1 MHVLLLVN
9 LQHKT
14 WHQLPLELT
23 GALGQTALQSMTDAL
38 KMTDMQ
44 QRASIEFE
52 RQRHLANWLIES
64 SPHMP
69 NPTAAQQKQLQQHQQ
84 QLQQQQQ
91 VQLQQQLAAAA
102 AAASAAAAAAA
113 AAAATGGN
121 AAGKKQFAGGK
132 FKPNPMFL
140 LAKIGQN
147 LGAPGGVGPC
157 PGIGTT
163 TDGSLAA
170 ASTFNSQTNLPLQIL
185 QPGGGGR
192 DGGKPK
198 LRRFNSHDTSANMFS
213 VAEFENAR
221 MARRNE
227 LENAA
232 LLRQRQRYKLNSLN
246 SSGGGGGGG
255 GDCST
260 GESKGSKL
268 STESLTEP
276 LVADQFLDRFSLPR
290 VIRLTYT
297 SSSITTATSG
307 TGSEVSVPLAG
318 TTTDDHT
325 LTSSSSAE
333 SSSTAERAGSGG
345 LSKAKSKKA
354 TKAAASNSSGA
365 TTTTTTTTAGGDLF
379 LLYRYMKSYKS
390 YHVFNTKAATSRK
403 KGYKIP
409 QDYPGYFSFINDKG
423 AATATIYTTIVQLV
437 RDQVYKFLSLEN
449 LAAYTESH
457 DNFSHKAHYVKAT
470 AKAGQVYRLLAVF
483 QDGDHKAASSH
494 KDGAGS
500 ASDRHVS
507 GREKERGKYAQLLD
521 DNRQIYYVSLSA
533 KGKFYE
539 IEQHSAPVL
548 QKPALTI
555 GGGGNFQQQQQQQQG
570 SLTGGSASSSINMH
584 RKQTAPAPARHLS
597 RDCVHRIGFI
607 MQSDVSLPVN
617 LRLISPQTGPH
628 STVPEYVT
636 IAKISEENFI
646 VACPLDEQQLTSTLT
661 LTKLHL
667 APQMKFTKCTMGFES
682 EQHML
687 LNPNV
692 QTVLK
697 FCQFNCDNF
706 LRIVDH
712 DTNAIELQQMVA
724 ALTSTSMPATGSTV
738 NVSPSTTLTTTTT
751 TTGPSSLV
759 SNASGHHREPKSEM
773 LKVFGRL
780 FGGGGGGNSGGGNGH
795 GSHDRHS
802 GSGHEKEDSII
813 FLSKNDLESL
823 ECSGREA
830 IEAEQ
835 QHLDHH
841 HHQQQ
846 QQQHHHHHSL
856 GDRSARSY
864 DGQGREVSNQQPH
877 SLPALSASGGFSE
890 KMKVFTPNGGVAG
903 GKKTSSTSR
912 WFKGLGRSVTGGGG
926 QQGNGPVS
934 ADDEWDKRTSLDRY
948 KDMSKLIQERF
959 GTLAVSSRAHSDI
972 LGGYDD
978 AGASLTPMSATGTLV
993 SLNPAASSADMT
1005 SSGGYG
1011 SDTLVSG
1018 GSGGGN
1024 VGMQKSRSLQ
1034 HIEHQQQLQQHMARG
1049 QKGRNRPD
1057 LVTNLSGSVDGDT
1070 INTFDPDDADR
1081 LSELE
1086 GDTLIFPLR
1095 HSSHQQSF
1103 MTQKLYNEF
1112 HVKTKQHSKSS
1123 SSIQQLLHLASGG
1136 HGGQGK
1142 ALSKQRASGRQQRS
1156 NGNEV
1161 ILSFDDL
1168 RYMNSE
1174 EAEEAH
1180 QERPV
1185 RNSVNDASRRMRQ
1198 AENRMSAP
1206 LPAPPKV
1213 LEDDLPYSSV
1223 RDSIMIH
1230 DGPQVAD
1237 DGESVPTESIYAEIC
1252 ADHGPTMVSGSIR
1265 GEGHSS
1271 PTATTSSGCST
1282 GSTGSSSNSSNS
1294 NGNRMVSSLT
1304 GNQHTVTISTG
1315 GALPLRSSEKRFV
1328 SIRINVPPCD
1338 SIDAGPVSLNP
1349 AGGATVTVRGGTSSS
1364 SSNSSRCSST
1374 VSSPIEDN
1382 IYNTIK

>member
-1 MHVLLLVN
+1 M
-9 LQHKT
+9 
-14 WHQLPLELT
+14 
-23 GALGQTALQSMTDAL
+23 
-38 KMTDMQ
+38 
-44 QRASIEFE
+44 
-52 RQRHLANWLIES
+52 
-64 SPHMP
+64 
-69 NPTAAQQKQLQQHQQ
+69 
-84 QLQQQQQ
+84 
-91 VQLQQQLAAAA
+91 
-102 AAASAAAAAAA
+102 
-113 AAAATGGN
+113 
-121 AAGKKQFAGGK
+121 
-132 FKPNPMFL
+132 
-140 LAKIGQN
+140 
-147 LGAPGGVGPC
+147 
-157 PGIGTT
+157 
-163 TDGSLAA
+163 
-170 ASTFNSQTNLPLQIL
+170 
-185 QPGGGGR
+185 
-192 DGGKPK
+192 
-198 LRRFNSHDTSANMFS
+198 
-213 VAEFENAR
+213 
-221 MARRNE
+221 
-227 LENAA
+227 
-232 LLRQRQRYKLNSLN
+232 
-246 SSGGGGGGG
+246 
-255 GDCST
+255 CS
-260 GESKGSKL
+260 
-268 STESLTEP
+268 
-276 LVADQFLDRFSLPR
+276 
-290 VIRLTYT
+290 
-297 SSSITTATSG
+297 
-307 TGSEVSVPLAG
+307 
-318 TTTDDHT
+318 
-325 LTSSSSAE
+325 
-333 SSSTAERAGSGG
+333 
-345 LSKAKSKKA
+345 
-354 TKAAASNSSGA
+354 
-365 TTTTTTTTAGGDLF
+365 
-379 LLYRYMKSYKS
+379 
-390 YHVFNTKAATSRK
+390 
-403 KGYKIP
+403 
-409 QDYPGYFSFINDKG
+409 YFSFINDKG

-494 KDGAGS
+494 KDSSGS

-548 QKPALTI
+548 QKPLV
-555 GGGGNFQQQQQQQQG
+555 GGGNFGQLNGNLQQQQQG
-570 SLTGGSASSSINMH
+570 SLTGGSASSSINNPLH
-584 RKQTAPAPARHLS
+584 RKQAAAPPRHLS

-628 STVPEYVT
+628 SIVPEYVT

-667 APQMKFTKCTMGFES
+667 APQMKFSKCTMGFES

-692 QTVLK
+692 QAVLK

-712 DTNAIELQQMVA
+712 ETNAIELQQMVA
-724 ALTSTSMPATGSTV
+724 MASAAPVAAGGHPTTV
-738 NVSPSTTLTTTTT
+738 NVSPNTTLT
-751 TTGPSSLV
+751 TTGPSSLL
-759 SNASGHHREPKSEM
+759 SSAGGQHREPKSEM

-780 FGGGGGGNSGGGNGH
+780 FGGGGGSGGGGNGN
-795 GSHDRHS
+795 GMFGGGHDRHS

-830 IEAEQ
+830 IEAEHQ
-835 QHLDHH
+835 
-841 HHQQQ
+841 HQQQ
-846 QQQHHHHHSL
+846 QQQQQQQHLDQHHHHHSL
-856 GDRSARSY
+856 GDRSVRSY
-864 DGQGREVSNQQPH
+864 DGQGRESGSYQQPH

-890 KMKVFTPNGGVAG
+890 KMKVFTPNGGVTG

-926 QQGNGPVS
+926 HQGNGPVS

-972 LGGYDD
+972 LGGGYGE
-978 AGASLTPMSATGTLV
+978 AGASLSPMSATGTLV
-993 SLNPAASSADMT
+993 SLNPAASTADMT
-1005 SSGGYG
+1005 SGGYG

-1018 GSGGGN
+1018 GSGGGS
-1024 VGMQKSRSLQ
+1024 VAGMQKSRSLQ
-1034 HIEHQQQLQQHMARG
+1034 HIEHQQQQHQHMTRG
-1049 QKGRNRPD
+1049 QQGRNRPD

-1070 INTFDPDDADR
+1070 IHTFDPDDADR

-1095 HSSHQQSF
+1095 HASHQQSF

-1136 HGGQGK
+1136 GPGK
-1142 ALSKQRASGRQQRS
+1142 ALSAKQRASGRQQR
-1156 NGNEV
+1156 NGTEV

-1174 EAEEAH
+1174 EAEEAQ

-1185 RNSVNDASRRMRQ
+1185 RNSSNDAGRRMRQ

-1223 RDSIMIH
+1223 RDSIMVH
-1230 DGPQVAD
+1230 DDPQLAD

-1252 ADHGPTMVSGSIR
+1252 ADHGTTMVSGSTG

-1282 GSTGSSSNSSNS
+1282 GSTGSSSSSSS
-1294 NGNRMVSSLT
+1294 NGNRMAPSIK

-1315 GALPLRSSEKRFV
+1315 GAGPLRSTEKRFV

-1349 AGGATVTVRGGTSSS
+1349 AGGGATVTVRGGS
-1364 SSNSSRCSST
+1364 SSNCSSNSSSRCSST

>member
-1 MHVLLLVN
+1 
-9 LQHKT
+9 
-14 WHQLPLELT
+14 
-23 GALGQTALQSMTDAL
+23 MTDAL

-84 QLQQQQQ
+84 QLQQQQHA
-91 VQLQQQLAAAA
+91 QLQQQLAAVAAA
-102 AAASAAAAAAA
+102 AAAS
-113 AAAATGGN
+113 GN
-121 AAGKKQFAGGK
+121 AGGKKQFAGGK

-147 LGAPGGVGPC
+147 LAPGGAGAVAGGT
-157 PGIGTT
+157 GIGTA

-185 QPGGGGR
+185 QPTGGGR

-246 SSGGGGGGG
+246 SSGAGG

-276 LVADQFLDRFSLPR
+276 LVADQFLERFSLPR

-297 SSSITTATSG
+297 SSSTSCAGSAVSASTAGALAAGPTTG
-307 TGSEVSVPLAG
+307 
-318 TTTDDHT
+318 DHT
-325 LTSSSSAE
+325 MTSSSSAE
-333 SSSTAERAGSGG
+333 SSSTAERSGSGG
-345 LSKAKSKKA
+345 GGGVSKAKSKKA
-354 TKAAASNSSGA
+354 TKASASSSTG
-365 TTTTTTTTAGGDLF
+365 TTTTTTAAGGDLF

-390 YHVFNTKAATSRK
+390 YHVFNTKAGTSRK

-483 QDGDHKAASSH
+483 QDGDHKTASSH
-494 KDGAGS
+494 KESTGS

-521 DNRQIYYVSLSA
+521 DNRQIFYVSLSA

-548 QKPALTI
+548 QKPPV
-555 GGGGNFQQQQQQQQG
+555 GGNFGNLQQQQQHQG
-570 SLTGGSASSSINMH
+570 SLTGGGSASSNSINNAQLH
-584 RKQTAPAPARHLS
+584 RKQAGAPPPRHLS

-617 LRLISPQTGPH
+617 LRLISPHQTGPH

-712 DTNAIELQQMVA
+712 ETNAIELQQMVA
-724 ALTSTSMPATGSTV
+724 SVQVAAAGSGHPTTV
-738 NVSPSTTLTTTTT
+738 NVSPNTTLTTTTT
-751 TTGPSSLV
+751 TTGPSSLM
-759 SNASGHHREPKSEM
+759 SSASGHHREPKSEM

-780 FGGGGGGNSGGGNGH
+780 FGGGGGGHGGSSGGNGS
-795 GSHDRHS
+795 GHDRHS

-830 IEAEQ
+830 IEAEH
-835 QHLDHH
+835 QHHH

-846 QQQHHHHHSL
+846 QQHLDHHQHHSL
-856 GDRSARSY
+856 GDRSVRSY
-864 DGQGREVSNQQPH
+864 DGQGRESGTNQQPH

-912 WFKGLGRSVTGGGG
+912 WFKGLGRSVTGGGHQG
-926 QQGNGPVS
+926 GNGPVS

-959 GTLAVSSRAHSDI
+959 GTLALSSRAHSDI
-972 LGGYDD
+972 LGGAGYDD
-978 AGASLTPMSATGTLV
+978 TGAPMSTTGTLV

-1005 SSGGYG
+1005 MGGGGYG

-1018 GSGGGN
+1018 GSAGGGGS

-1034 HIEHQQQLQQHMARG
+1034 HIEHQQQQQQHMARG

-1070 INTFDPDDADR
+1070 IHTFDPDDADR

-1136 HGGQGK
+1136 GGGGASGK
-1142 ALSKQRASGRQQRS
+1142 VLGSKQRASGRQQQQQQQRHC
-1156 NGNEV
+1156 NEV

-1174 EAEEAH
+1174 EAEE
-1180 QERPV
+1180 QERRSV
-1185 RNSVNDASRRMRQ
+1185 HRNGAGDASRRMRQ

-1230 DGPQVAD
+1230 DDPQQADD

-1252 ADHGPTMVSGSIR
+1252 ADHGPTTT
-1265 GEGHSS
+1265 S

-1282 GSTGSSSNSSNS
+1282 GSTGSSSS
-1294 NGNRMVSSLT
+1294 NGNRMAPSLAT
-1304 GNQHTVTISTG
+1304 SNQHTVTISTG
-1315 GALPLRSSEKRFV
+1315 GVVRSSEKRFV
-1328 SIRINVPPCD
+1328 SIRINVPPC
-1338 SIDAGPVSLNP
+1338 DAGPVSLNP
-1349 AGGATVTVRGGTSSS
+1349 AGGATVTVRGGSSGNSSS
-1364 SSNSSRCSST
+1364 SNNSSRCSST